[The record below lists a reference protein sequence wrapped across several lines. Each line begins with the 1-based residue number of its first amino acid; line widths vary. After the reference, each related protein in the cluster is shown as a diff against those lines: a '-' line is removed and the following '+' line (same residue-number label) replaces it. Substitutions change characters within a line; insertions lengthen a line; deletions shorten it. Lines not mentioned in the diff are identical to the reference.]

1 MVSFRRNA
9 CLWLMYLSDCLSVY
23 KYVCLC
29 ICMHIFLYIII
40 LMCAY
45 IVHVYLYM
53 SLIQCADDVY
63 RSMFR
68 YCAIFIKMNTD
79 FI

>member
-1 MVSFRRNA
+1 
-9 CLWLMYLSDCLSVY
+9 
-23 KYVCLC
+23 
-29 ICMHIFLYIII
+29 
-40 LMCAY
+40 MCAY

-53 SLIQCADDVY
+53 SIIQCADDAYRSMFRYCAIFIIVHVYLYMSIIQCADDAY